1 MPKKKVA
8 DQSSPKSDQL
18 KELVAQRVALT
29 KQIEAKVA
37 EIKGLES
44 EACAL
49 REKRAEL
56 CAAERK
62 LAHEILCESPLS
74 PAEVKVLRNNKTGLR
89 LISSS
94 KAAER
99 LCERGLL
106 AAKMISYKTYYV
118 FTPQGREVLEEI
130 EKGGS

>member
-8 DQSSPKSDQL
+8 DNTSAKSDQL
-18 KELVAQRVALT
+18 KELVALRVALT

-49 REKRAEL
+49 REKHAGL
-56 CAAERK
+56 CEAERK

-74 PAEVKVLRNNKTGLR
+74 PAEVKVLRNGTD
-89 LISSS
+89 LIAPS
-94 KAAER
+94 KAAQR
-99 LCERGLL
+99 LYQRGLVSIR
-106 AAKMISYKTYYV
+106 MIINKRYYV
-118 FTPQGREVLEEI
+118 LTPQGREFLKKIEE
-130 EKGGS
+130 GRG